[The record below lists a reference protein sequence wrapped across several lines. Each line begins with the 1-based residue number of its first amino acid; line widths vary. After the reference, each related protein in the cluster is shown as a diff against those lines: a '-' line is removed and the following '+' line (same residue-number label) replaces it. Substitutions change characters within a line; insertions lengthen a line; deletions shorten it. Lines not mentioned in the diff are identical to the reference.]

1 MKLVKTIYIFLLLYM
16 IASLTF
22 WGLSLQKQNKIIYE
36 YELIS
41 LEEHKGNLI
50 NENAYNKKK
59 QAIDSKFTSRNMQ
72 FLGEGI
78 FFIIVILI
86 AAITVYTALKN
97 NIQLSNRQSNFM
109 LSITHELKSPIA
121 AVKLNLE
128 TIRRRKLEEDTQKML
143 VDRCI
148 NETDRLNDLCNNLLL
163 ASQME
168 SKHFT
173 STEEIIALKPI
184 IEDSARMFQ
193 NRSKHQI
200 DCELEDIE
208 INADPFLIKL
218 AINNLLE
225 NAIKYSLPGTK
236 VTLALHEYEDSIIF
250 SVADEGGGVPN
261 NEKEK
266 IFKKFYRMGN
276 ENARKTKGTGLG
288 LFLTAQI
295 VKLNKGTISVR
306 DNEPLG
312 SIFEINFPKTNKLA

>member
-1 MKLVKTIYIFLLLYM
+1 MKIIKTIYIFLLLYM
-16 IASLTF
+16 VASLTF
-22 WGLSLQKQNKIIYE
+22 WGLSLQKQNKIIHE
-36 YELIS
+36 YELTS
-41 LEEHKGNLI
+41 LEEHKNNFI
-50 NENAYNKKK
+50 NEDAYKKKK
-59 QAIDSKFTSRNMQ
+59 QAIDQKFSTRNMQ

-86 AAITVYTALKN
+86 AATIVYRAIKTNL
-97 NIQLSNRQSNFM
+97 QLSNRQSNFM

-128 TIRRRKLEEDTQKML
+128 TIRRRKLEEDTQNMI

-173 STEEIIALKPI
+173 STQEIIALKPI
-184 IEDSARMFQ
+184 IEDSAKTFS

-200 DCELEDIE
+200 TIELEDTN

-225 NAIKYSLPGTK
+225 NAIKYSLPGTE
-236 VTLALHEYEDSIIF
+236 VTIKLEEQEDSVILSI
-250 SVADEGGGVPN
+250 ADEGGGIPN
-261 NEKEK
+261 EEKEK
-266 IFKKFYRMGN
+266 IFKKFYRVGN
-276 ENARKTKGTGLG
+276 ENSRKTKGTGLG

-295 VKLNKGTISVR
+295 VQLNKGTISVR

-312 SIFEINFPKTNKLA
+312 SIFEINFPKTNK

>member
-1 MKLVKTIYIFLLLYM
+1 MV
-16 IASLTF
+16 ASLTF
-22 WGLSLQKQNKIIYE
+22 WGLSLQKQNKIIHE
-36 YELIS
+36 YELTS
-41 LEEHKGNLI
+41 LEEHKNNFI
-50 NENAYNKKK
+50 NEDAYKKKK
-59 QAIDSKFTSRNMQ
+59 QAIDQKFSTRNMQ

-86 AAITVYTALKN
+86 AATIVYRAIKTNL
-97 NIQLSNRQSNFM
+97 QLSNRQSNFM

-128 TIRRRKLEEDTQKML
+128 TIRRRKLEEDTQNMI

-173 STEEIIALKPI
+173 STQEIIALKPI
-184 IEDSARMFQ
+184 IEDSAKTFS

-200 DCELEDIE
+200 TIELEDTN

-225 NAIKYSLPGTK
+225 NAIKYSLPGTE
-236 VTLALHEYEDSIIF
+236 VTIKLEEQEDSVILSI
-250 SVADEGGGVPN
+250 ADEGGGIPN
-261 NEKEK
+261 EEKEK
-266 IFKKFYRMGN
+266 IFKKFYRVGN
-276 ENARKTKGTGLG
+276 ENSRKTKGTGLG

-295 VKLNKGTISVR
+295 VQLNKGTISVR

-312 SIFEINFPKTNKLA
+312 SIFEINFPKTNK